1 MASYIIR
8 RLLMGLVVVWVVT
21 LFIFLIMR
29 LLPGDPLILFL
40 GAGDLG
46 VITDEQLAEL
56 RHLYHLDLPLVTQY
70 FMWLGRLLR
79 GDLGYSILTQLP
91 INTLVAQRLPITLSL
106 SFFAL
111 IISSILG
118 ITFGTICALNRGKWP
133 DTLFSVIANLG
144 ITLPVFWVGIL
155 LVYLLCLRLDLLP
168 AFGYTS
174 PLKDFWLHIRQ
185 LIMPVFCLTVFP
197 VASLT
202 RQTRSSMLEVIRQ
215 DYIRTAWAKGL
226 AQRIVIT
233 RHMIKNALIPVVT
246 QIGLTVPFLV
256 GGAVLVEQVFSIPGM
271 GRMITDAVTG
281 SDYQVVQSGVVV
293 IALTIV
299 VANIIVDIVYAW
311 LDPRIRLN

>member
-1 MASYIIR
+1 
-8 RLLMGLVVVWVVT
+8 MGLVVVWMVT
-21 LFIFLIMR
+21 MFIFFLMR
-29 LLPGDPLILFL
+29 LLPGDPLLLFL
-40 GAGDLG
+40 GQGYYG
-46 VITDEQLAEL
+46 IVTEEQLNEF
-56 RHLYHLDLPLVTQY
+56 RHLYHLDLPLMTQY
-70 FMWLGRLLR
+70 FMWLGGLLH
-79 GDLGYSILTQLP
+79 GDLGYSILTQQP
-91 INTLVAQRLPITLSL
+91 ISTLIAQRLPVTLNL
-106 SFFAL
+106 SCLAF
-111 IISSILG
+111 IISAAVG

-144 ITLPVFWVGIL
+144 ITLPVFWVGIVL
-155 LVYLLCLRLDLLP
+155 IYFLAFRLDLLP

-215 DYIRTAWAKGL
+215 DYIRTARAKGL

-246 QIGLTVPFLV
+246 QMGLQVPFLV
-256 GGAVLVEQVFSIPGM
+256 GGSVLVEQVFSIPGM
-271 GRMITDAVTG
+271 GRMMVQGVTG

-293 IALTIV
+293 IALAIV
-299 VANIIVDIVYAW
+299 VVNIIVDIVYAW